1 MTLAFESLEANIDL
15 TAQHALIRPECE
27 RLLSLTCARLLHD
40 KQTFLDLQ
48 KESTVPAAALM
59 ALAEREMSGNL
70 HCYLGN
76 GQRLT
81 MRTTLVPKGRGPFP
95 DTPAGFI
102 AGAMD
107 ALTLDGLIHVA
118 AMQGGWSRA
127 RFCYESELWN
137 GFGYRA
143 RGIPSPYVYGGT
155 TVQRPGK
162 FIRDGVYSAT
172 VMDPQL
178 GTLAIVEELVKLDP
192 SLAFFDAPVKIIPS
206 VDAPSIVPVQ
216 ADHPVAAGI
225 DIEWVQGALNKLK
238 ITAEPIAVDD
248 NLGRET
254 RAAVRIYEKT
264 KGLTIDMGIPGP
276 QVVGALQKD
285 MAAA

>member
-1 MTLAFESLEANIDL
+1 MTLAFNSLEANIEA
-15 TAQHALIRPECE
+15 TASHALVRPECE
-27 RLLSLTCARLLHD
+27 RMLALTAERLLRD
-40 KQTFLDLQ
+40 KTTWLDLQ

-95 DTPAGFI
+95 DTPAGFV

-107 ALTLDGLIHVA
+107 ALTLDGLVHVA
-118 AMQGGWSRA
+118 AMAGGWSEA

-162 FIRDGVYSAT
+162 FIRDGVYSSS

-192 SLAFFDAPVKIIPS
+192 SLAFFDSAVKIVPA

-216 ADHPVAAGI
+216 ADHPVTAGI
-225 DIEWVQGALNKLK
+225 DIEWVQAALNKLK
-238 ITAEPIAVDD
+238 ITPEPIAVDD

-254 RAAVRIYEKT
+254 RAAVRIYEKSR
-264 KGLTIDMGIPGP
+264 GLTIDMGIPGP
-276 QVVGALQKD
+276 QVLGALQKD